1 MTARVAGIATVL
13 VWACAAAAAVDDTP
27 AAQVEVGGVAIEL
40 PAPSGQV
47 AITDERLRKFIEAMV
62 PAVNR
67 HLASY
72 APAADIERV
81 GTGASFSRWASV
93 HSVREVENLTLREA
107 DFIVIRGQML
117 AAWNDQLAQVAQ
129 LVNDEFVKSS
139 ERVREA
145 INVDMQFAAS
155 DIVPVEVV
163 ADEPDAFST
172 MMLLR
177 SEVKSQGQTLAS
189 KLIATTTMMRVGDRL
204 VVLYYYDQH
213 RSDADIA
220 AARDATRDWIAA
232 VRAANTTP

>member
-1 MTARVAGIATVL
+1 MRARAVATLLLSACVATAAADDTATV
-13 VWACAAAAAVDDTP
+13 
-27 AAQVEVGGVAIEL
+27 QVEVGGVAIEL

-47 AITDERLRKFIEAMV
+47 AIKDERLRKFIEAMV
-62 PAVNR
+62 PAENR

-72 APAADIERV
+72 APAADIERA

-93 HSVREVENLTLREA
+93 HTVREVESLALREA
-107 DFIVIRGQML
+107 DFVIIRGQML

-129 LVNDEFVKSS
+129 LVSDEFVKSS

-172 MMLLR
+172 MLLLR
-177 SEVKSQGQTLAS
+177 SEVKSQGQTIAT
-189 KLIATTTMMRVGDRL
+189 KLIATTTMMCVADRL

-220 AARDATRDWIAA
+220 AARDATRAWIAS
-232 VRAANTTP
+232 VRSVNTAP